1 MSVTQ
6 VIDEIQNL
14 PREEQEVVIAFV
26 KKLQSEISRE
36 SESKTVRYMDPV
48 RAKAVGEKVF
58 TDHSELFRKL
68 AQ

>member
-14 PREEQEVVIAFV
+14 PRQEQGVVFAFV

-36 SESKTVRYMDPV
+36 SESKTVRYMDPA
-48 RAKAVGEKVF
+48 RAKSVGEKVF